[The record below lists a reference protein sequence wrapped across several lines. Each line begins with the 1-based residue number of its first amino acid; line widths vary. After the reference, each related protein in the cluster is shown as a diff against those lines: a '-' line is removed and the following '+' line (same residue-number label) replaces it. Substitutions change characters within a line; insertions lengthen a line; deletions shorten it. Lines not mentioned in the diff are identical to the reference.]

1 MTVDQRTE
9 PSTPSTGRVQPR
21 TTQPRGLWN
30 LAFTEIWERFSYYGL
45 QVALT
50 YYLVDSLADG
60 GLALDPATAVSIVGA
75 YGGSVYLSQIIG
87 AWLADRML
95 APRTGVLCGAIII
108 MSGHICLGLI
118 PGMTG
123 LAAGLGLIALGTGAL
138 KTNIATIVG
147 ILYDGRDRI
156 ERDAGFS
163 YFFLAINIGV
173 IAGPVLT
180 GFLQSRWGFQ
190 IAFLAAAIGMFL
202 ALVQYGATF
211 RTLPA
216 ATAVVKNPI
225 SPKRL
230 AAVAVGAVGIITIV
244 ALLFR
249 IRVITGANMNYFV
262 GLLIVIVVVSYF
274 AVMLRTDAIS
284 PSEKRRVRG
293 YIPMWVAE
301 AVFYG
306 LLLQIFT
313 TVPLFVTN
321 RVNLDVGGWIIPE
334 AWFSIVGSVALV
346 IVLALMASVWKDS
359 AVGRLSSSMKFAVAL
374 FMIGASYLLMLF
386 SEFSPGRTVSPLL
399 IAFCLIVAGVSE
411 VLVGPV
417 SFSLITRIAPERFR
431 SQSVALTVLTLGA
444 GSSLAG
450 VLAVLYTK
458 IPAAAFFCL
467 NGILGLLGALLLVA
481 AARKIDRA
489 MAT

>member
-1 MTVDQRTE
+1 MTIHQKTE
-9 PSTPSTGRVQPR
+9 PSTASGQPR

-123 LAAGLGLIALGTGAL
+123 LAVGLGLIALGTGAL

-173 IAGPVLT
+173 IAGPILT

-202 ALVQYGATF
+202 ALVQYSATF

-216 ATAVVKNPI
+216 AAAVVKNPI
-225 SPKRL
+225 SPQRL
-230 AAVAVGAVGIITIV
+230 AAVAVGAAGVIAIV

-249 IRVITGANMNYFV
+249 IRVITDANMNYFV
-262 GLLIVIVVVSYF
+262 GLLIVIVVASYF
-274 AVMLRTDAIS
+274 AVMLRTDTIS

-313 TVPLFVTN
+313 TVPLLVTD
-321 RVNLDVGGWIIPE
+321 RVDLDVGGWTIPQ

-346 IVLALMASVWKDS
+346 IVLPLMASVWKDS
-359 AVGRLSSSMKFAVAL
+359 AVGRLSSPMKFAVAL
-374 FMIGASYLLMLF
+374 SVVGASYLLMLF

-467 NGILGLLGALLLVA
+467 NGILGLLGALLLAA
-481 AARKIDRA
+481 AARKIDTA
-489 MAT
+489 MAA